1 MDTVQELGADLVID
15 RNQKNIV
22 KDLRSSSYGV
32 IFDTTGKYSYSKLKY
47 ALKKNG
53 TMVSTIPNITTMLP
67 FNRSKAVMVKCNR
80 TDLDLI
86 GDWLKSGNISSIK
99 IDSTYSIKDIQE
111 AWERQDGGKRSGRVV
126 IKVEGGW

>member
-1 MDTVQELGADLVID
+1 MKG
-15 RNQKNIV
+15 
-22 KDLRSSSYGV
+22 SSYDV

-53 TMVSTIPNITTMLP
+53 TMVSNITTMLP
-67 FNRSKAVMVKCNR
+67 FNRSKAVMVKCNKA
-80 TDLDLI
+80 DLDIVGNWLTS
-86 GDWLKSGNISSIK
+86 GDISSK

-111 AWERQDGGKRSGRVV
+111 AWEQQDGGKRSGRVV